1 MWEKD
6 KDNGKRGEDFAK
18 VFEKMIA
25 KDPPFHVGA
34 FHLGG

>member
-6 KDNGKRGEDFAK
+6 KDNGKRGEDFAN
-18 VFEKMIA
+18 VFEKMIG
-25 KDPPFHVGA
+25 KDLPFPVGA